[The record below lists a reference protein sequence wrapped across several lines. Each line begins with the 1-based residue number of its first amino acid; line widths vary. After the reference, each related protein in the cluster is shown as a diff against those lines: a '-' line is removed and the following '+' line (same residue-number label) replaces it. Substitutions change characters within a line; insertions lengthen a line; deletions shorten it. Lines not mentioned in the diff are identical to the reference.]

1 MEKQAKKTKKKEQ
14 LYYNILNG
22 NIGIK
27 KDMEYYINGVDRI
40 NLCDTLYAIK
50 LEEDIDK
57 MLFKVSLAYKNLYH
71 LIPKNRDHIELAAKF
86 VGTLIDDDNIFVY
99 DHMTG
104 EQYEADCL
112 SAVQNGTVQLSIHF
126 GEWMKTKME
135 LK

>member
-1 MEKQAKKTKKKEQ
+1 MEKQAKKTKEKEQ

-50 LEEDIDK
+50 LEEDMEK
-57 MLFKVSLAYKNLYH
+57 MLFKVFLAYKNLYH
-71 LIPKNRDHIELAAKF
+71 LIPKNKDHIELAAKF
-86 VGTLIDDDNIFVY
+86 VGTLINDDNIFVY
-99 DHMTG
+99 DHMSG
-104 EQYEADCL
+104 EQYEANCL
-112 SAVQNGTVQLSIHF
+112 SAVQNGVVQISVNF
-126 GEWMKTKME
+126 EEWMKTKKN